1 VLKQLKRI
9 YNLIFLK
16 YKLLFTYLKVLSEVL
31 ISIARILIFLTIK
44 QSIKRKFRQSRD
56 FFKLRSNLEEV

>member
-9 YNLIFLK
+9 YNLVFLK
-16 YKLLFTYLKVLSEVL
+16 YKLLFTYLKVLSEIL

-56 FFKLRSNLEEV
+56 FFKLRNNLKEV